1 MADTKHSSNDAPT
14 ATPRRVVRTI
24 GRYHL
29 VKLLGEGAMGRVY
42 LATDPDLVRD
52 VAIKVLRL
60 DQAGSARDAYI
71 ARFRNEARA
80 AAKFNHPNVVSVH
93 DAGVDATLGPYLIYE
108 FIPGLTLRATLDRGR
123 LDAATMVRVARGV
136 AAALDALHGARIVHR
151 DVKPDNI
158 LLAPDG
164 RVKLTDFGIARVPD
178 VALTRDGQF
187 LGTPAYA
194 APEAIAKGEYSHR
207 GDLFSLAA
215 VLYEALTGTRPF
227 PGDDAVTV
235 SYAVVNDVPKL
246 ASELMPGLPPAV
258 DDVSVRGLSKQPD
271 DRYPNAR
278 ELAEALA
285 QALLPASRSVT
296 PALVATPERTVAPS
310 RRTQGPRPATQGPR
324 ATSQGARAPSRTAHG
339 YAPLVVAALALAG
352 VVAYAA
358 NRYGTQTDAPAIAA
372 IQAPTVN
379 AQPPQLAAMPTF
391 RPLGPRARV
400 VRRQA
405 PAPAPAPVI
414 IAPHAPRR

>member
-1 MADTKHSSNDAPT
+1 MADLKHPSIVDAPT
-14 ATPRRVVRTI
+14 AAPRRVVRMI
-24 GRYHL
+24 GRYQL
-29 VKLLGEGAMGRVY
+29 ARLLGEGAMGRVY
-42 LATDPDLVRD
+42 LATDPELGRD

-80 AAKFNHPNVVSVH
+80 AARFNHPNVVSVH

-108 FIPGLTLRATLDRGR
+108 FIPGLTLRATLDRAR
-123 LDAATMVRVARGV
+123 LDTATLVRVAKGV
-136 AAALDALHGARIVHR
+136 ASALDALHGARIVHR

-194 APEAIAKGEYSHR
+194 APEAIAKGEYGHR

-235 SYAVVNDVPKL
+235 SYAVVNDVPRL
-246 ASELMPGLPPAV
+246 ASELMPGLPAGV
-258 DDVSVRGLSKQPD
+258 DEVFVRGLSKEPEH
-271 DRYPNAR
+271 RYATAR
-278 ELAEALA
+278 ELADALTL
-285 QALLPASRSVT
+285 ALLPAARSVA
-296 PALVATPERTVAPS
+296 PVMVASPERSAIPARRAQTQRPLSASKSHHSVAP
-310 RRTQGPRPATQGPR
+310 A
-324 ATSQGARAPSRTAHG
+324 
-339 YAPLVVAALALAG
+339 VMAALAIVGAA
-352 VVAYAA
+352 VYAA
-358 NRYGTQTDAPAIAA
+358 RQIGSTPEVPTTAA
-372 IQAPTVN
+372 MQAPLT
-379 AQPPQLAAMPTF
+379 APQLAAVPGF
-391 RPLGPRARV
+391 RSASQRLRARRPLVPA
-400 VRRQA
+400 A
-405 PAPAPAPVI
+405 PLVAHP
-414 IAPHAPRR
+414 APRR

>member
-1 MADTKHSSNDAPT
+1 MADPKHSSIDAPT
-14 ATPRRVVRTI
+14 AAPRRVVRMI
-24 GRYHL
+24 GRYQL
-29 VKLLGEGAMGRVY
+29 AKMLGEGAMGRVY
-42 LATDPDLVRD
+42 LASDPELGRD

-60 DQAGSARDAYI
+60 DQAGSAREAYI

-80 AAKFNHPNVVSVH
+80 AARFNHPNVVSVH
-93 DAGVDATLGPYLIYE
+93 DAGVDPTLGPYLIYE
-108 FIPGLTLRATLDRGR
+108 FIPGLTLRATLDRAR
-123 LDAATMVRVARGV
+123 LDTATLVRVAKGV

-194 APEAIAKGEYSHR
+194 APEAIAKGEYGHR

-246 ASELMPGLPPAV
+246 ASSHMPGLPDGV
-258 DDVSVRGLSKQPD
+258 DEVFVRGLAKQPE
-271 DRYPNAR
+271 DRFGTAR
-278 ELAEALA
+278 ELADALA
-285 QALLPASRSVT
+285 QALLPA
-296 PALVATPERTVAPS
+296 ARTVVPVVVPSVERVAAPA
-310 RRTQGPRPATQGPR
+310 RRTQGPRPMTLGPR
-324 ATSQGARAPSRTAHG
+324 SASRTSHG
-339 YAPLVVAALALAG
+339 YAPAVMVALALAG

-358 NRYGTQTDAPAIAA
+358 KRYGTQTDAPAMAA
-372 IQAPTVN
+372 MQAPVN
-379 AQPPQLAAMPTF
+379 TAPQLASAPAF
-391 RPLGPRARV
+391 RPLGPRARL
-400 VRRQA
+400 VRRVAA
-405 PAPAPAPVI
+405 PLPPTPAPVVLRAA
-414 IAPHAPRR
+414 APAFRR